1 MFDKY
6 IQEEENDKNDKND
19 EDILDK
25 VFENKEFT
33 N

>member
-6 IQEEENDKNDKND
+6 IYEEENDKNDKND